1 MKFSQFK
8 YHSLV
13 LSAGISWSTLAI
25 FSKYA
30 SDFRIDPFNQ
40 VFWRLLIG
48 FITAFLLSIFFFGK
62 ETKLNQRVIKY
73 LFINGILF
81 LLGFTTF
88 AVSIY
93 LGSPIAKAVA
103 LNYSYPL
110 AVVILAYFIFK
121 DLPTIKNIFAVFLS
135 LISIAVLMELWTVS
149 DLTKISL
156 GDLLAWLNSFAFAGV
171 IVWGTKI
178 KKDLKLNPF
187 FILFGSWFF
196 AIPLLILLGA
206 TLQLLNIPLFNPYFR
221 LNFSVYEWLSL
232 IGLGTVSS
240 VLPISLMYFGAAKL
254 KSFTTSLL
262 LLSEP
267 ICVYLAGVLLFGQQ
281 LSVWGI
287 LGIIGIT
294 ISVLLV

>member
-1 MKFSQFK
+1 MLVSQFK
-8 YHSLV
+8 YHLLV

-30 SDFRIDPFNQ
+30 SDLRIDPFNQ

-48 FITAFLLSIFFFGK
+48 FITALLIAVVFFRK
-62 ETKLNQRVIKY
+62 EIKFNQKIIKY
-73 LFINGILF
+73 LLLNGFLF
-81 LLGFTTF
+81 VFGFTTF
-88 AVSIY
+88 AASIY

-121 DLPTIKNIFAVFLS
+121 DLPTVKNIFAVFLS

-156 GDLLAWLNSFAFAGV
+156 GDFLAWLNSFAFAGV

-187 FILFGSWFF
+187 TILFGSWFF
-196 AIPLLILLGA
+196 AIPLLMLLGA
-206 TLQLLNIPLFNPYFR
+206 TLQLLNIPLFNPSFR
-221 LNFSVYEWLSL
+221 LNFSLYEWTSL

-240 VLPISLMYFGAAKL
+240 VLPISLMYFGAARL

-267 ICVYLAGVLLFGQQ
+267 VCVYLAGVFLFGQQ
-281 LSVWGI
+281 MSVWGI